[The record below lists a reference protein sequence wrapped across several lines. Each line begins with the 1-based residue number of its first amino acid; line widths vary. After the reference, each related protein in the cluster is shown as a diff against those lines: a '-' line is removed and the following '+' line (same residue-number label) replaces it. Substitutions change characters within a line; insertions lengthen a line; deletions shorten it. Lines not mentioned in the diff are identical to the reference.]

1 MPRYFLK
8 VGGLLITGTH
18 HEGYFDLFVTS
29 DGEIQY
35 LVLNGIKID
44 KEDADLNKL
53 VNLYLKRKE
62 QEAMRNVFYGWD

>member
-1 MPRYFLK
+1 MSGDFLE

-35 LVLNGIKID
+35 LVLNGIRIE

-53 VNLYLKRKE
+53 VQLYFTRKKE
-62 QEAMRNVFYGWD
+62 EARRNEYYGWY

>member
-1 MPRYFLK
+1 MK
-8 VGGLLITGTH
+8 VGGLLIAGVH
-18 HEGYFDLFVTS
+18 HEGHFDLFVTS

-53 VNLYLKRKE
+53 VDLYLTRKA
-62 QEAMRNVFYGWD
+62 QEVMRNVFYGWD